1 MQLTKQQK
9 IVGAFLVV
17 AVAALVTDR
26 FVIGHDDDDS
36 AVVATARTQR
46 TPAPAGRRPV
56 ARQAKPAVA
65 PQADADLM
73 SGNVAALA
81 DRLELV
87 RASNSF
93 NLDAVCDAFRPP
105 AGMVGARKVE
115 TVDELQTAAKRFV
128 ERHKLGAVIR
138 KQAGGG
144 VAVIEDK
151 MLSVGQ
157 SLDGFVLVAVK
168 DRSAVLRRG
177 NQRVELRLQDDTGV
191 ATITPS
197 EKVAGVDAT
206 K

>member
-1 MQLTKQQK
+1 MHLTKQQK
-9 IVGAFLVV
+9 IAAVFLVL

-26 FVIGHDDDDS
+26 FIIGHDDDDS
-36 AVVATARTQR
+36 AALVTTRTPRQ
-46 TPAPAGRRPV
+46 PAPAAHRP
-56 ARQAKPAVA
+56 APRPAKPAPA
-65 PQADADLM
+65 PEAELAC
-73 SGNVAALA
+73 GNVAALA
-81 DRLELV
+81 DRLEAT
-87 RASNSF
+87 RASNAF
-93 NLDAVCDAFRPP
+93 DLDAVRDAFRPP
-105 AGMVGARKVE
+105 VSMVGARKVE
-115 TVDELQTAAKRFV
+115 SVDELQMAAKRFV

-138 KQAGGG
+138 KQSGGG

-177 NQRVELRLQDDTGV
+177 NQRVELRLQDDSGA

-197 EKVAGVDAT
+197 EKVAGVDAG